1 MSTGWRRRAPG
12 GVFRINLTRNNKSF
26 MAKLLYTMGEVA
38 QMLGEAPSAVRYWSN
53 YFEKYVKPQRNAKGN
68 RLFHEDDIETL
79 KQIQFLVKKQGLTLE
94 GVAQK
99 FREDRRS
106 VESRVKVLSSLKAI
120 REQLVAVRNVL

>member
-1 MSTGWRRRAPG
+1 
-12 GVFRINLTRNNKSF
+12 
-26 MAKLLYTMGEVA
+26 
-38 QMLGEAPSAVRYWSN
+38 MLGEAPSAVRYWSN

-106 VESRVKVLSSLKAI
+106 VESRVKALSSLKAI
-120 REQLVAVRNVL
+120 REQLVAVRNAL